1 MKQNNNFELD
11 VRVTPIK
18 NGGNVK
24 AYASVNI
31 GSAFAVKNL
40 RIIEGNKGLFVS
52 MPSVKTIRA
61 SMMTFSF
68 PLVRKAEQLLIMRL
82 SPLMSKSSR
91 CQTVMSS
98 KTSLLYLCKLSQTHY
113 KI

>member
-40 RIIEGNKGLFVS
+40 RIIEGNKGLFVA
-52 MPSVKTIRA
+52 MPSVKNHKGEYDDIFFPISKESRA
-61 SMMTFSF
+61 ALNNAVITAYEQKLEMSDGHEQQNEPVISM
-68 PLVRKAEQLLIMRL
+68 
-82 SPLMSKSSR
+82 
-91 CQTVMSS
+91 
-98 KTSLLYLCKLSQTHY
+98 
-113 KI
+113 

>member
-40 RIIEGNKGLFVS
+40 RIIEGNKGLFVA
-52 MPSVKTIRA
+52 MHRVKNHKGEYEDIFFPISKESRA
-61 SMMTFSF
+61 TLNTAVISAYEQKLEM
-68 PLVRKAEQLLIMRL
+68 AETTEQEQ
-82 SPLMSKSSR
+82 SSEP
-91 CQTVMSS
+91 VMSM
-98 KTSLLYLCKLSQTHY
+98 
-113 KI
+113 

>member
-40 RIIEGNKGLFVS
+40 RIIEGNKGLFVA
-52 MPSVKTIRA
+52 MPSVKNHKGEYDDIFFPISKESRA
-61 SMMTFSF
+61 ALNNAVISAYEQKLEM
-68 PLVRKAEQLLIMRL
+68 AETPEQEQ
-82 SPLMSKSSR
+82 SNEP
-91 CQTVMSS
+91 VMSM
-98 KTSLLYLCKLSQTHY
+98 
-113 KI
+113 

>member
-18 NGGNVK
+18 NSGNVK

-40 RIIEGNKGLFVS
+40 RIIEGNKGLFVA
-52 MPSVKTIRA
+52 MPSVKNHKGEYDDIFFAISKESRA
-61 SMMTFSF
+61 ALNNAVITAYEQKLEMSDGHEQQNEPVISM
-68 PLVRKAEQLLIMRL
+68 
-82 SPLMSKSSR
+82 
-91 CQTVMSS
+91 
-98 KTSLLYLCKLSQTHY
+98 
-113 KI
+113 